1 MTIADRQADADE
13 RRRAAFFGTFHKLNA
28 AHLAQ
33 MKAPA
38 VAISPEVRSLLLEY
52 RELVNS
58 RSKAA
63 QIDAIV
69 GERVA

>member
-1 MTIADRQADADE
+1 MQTPP
-13 RRRAAFFGTFHKLNA
+13 T
-28 AHLAQ
+28 
-33 MKAPA
+33 
-38 VAISPEVRSLLLEY
+38 AISSEIRSLLLEY
-52 RELVNS
+52 RELVDS